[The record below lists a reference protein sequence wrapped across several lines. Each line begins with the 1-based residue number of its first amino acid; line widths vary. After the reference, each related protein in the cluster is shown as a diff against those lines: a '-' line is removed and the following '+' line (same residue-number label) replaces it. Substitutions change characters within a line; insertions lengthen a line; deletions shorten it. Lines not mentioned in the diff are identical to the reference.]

1 MFLVFSV
8 TLCPVRLQV
17 TCNKMNL
24 IYTAE
29 TKYLGV
35 YIKET
40 LKWSTY
46 VQSLADE
53 LSKISFM
60 IKSL

>member
-8 TLCPVRLQV
+8 TLFPGRPQL
-17 TCNKMNL
+17 TFNKMNL

-35 YIKET
+35 YITEL
-40 LKWSTY
+40 LKWSTH
-46 VQSLADE
+46 VQLLADK
-53 LSKISFM
+53 LSKVSFM